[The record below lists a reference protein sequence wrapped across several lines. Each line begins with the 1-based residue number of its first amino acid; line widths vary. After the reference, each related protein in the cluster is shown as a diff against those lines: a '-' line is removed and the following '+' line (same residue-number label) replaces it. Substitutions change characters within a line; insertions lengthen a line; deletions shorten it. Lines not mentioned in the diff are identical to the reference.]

1 MSEVHLPH
9 PLPPLSLPL
18 SPQEPSS
25 QSRPNP
31 STRQKKAGTRAR
43 VSTAGLRGK
52 KEPRGQRPFRRRY
65 WGWYLG
71 WCPGPPSSPRP
82 FKSEV

>member
-43 VSTAGLRGK
+43 VSTAGT
-52 KEPRGQRPFRRRY
+52 QREEGTQRSEAFQEKV
-65 WGWYLG
+65 LG
-71 WCPGPPSSPRP
+71 MVSGLVPGATQQSQALQ
-82 FKSEV
+82 E